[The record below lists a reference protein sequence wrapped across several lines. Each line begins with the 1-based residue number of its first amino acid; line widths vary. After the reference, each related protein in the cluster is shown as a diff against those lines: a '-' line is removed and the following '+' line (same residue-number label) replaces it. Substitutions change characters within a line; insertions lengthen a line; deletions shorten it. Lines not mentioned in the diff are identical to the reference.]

1 MKTPHKAFSRR
12 CTAAANAKEKRRRT
26 SASRRGFIQ
35 QKECAQQ
42 NSRSWEWPPAC
53 ITERERVRKSREHAK
68 GSSVRERQRI
78 SVHPAV
84 LDEPKDHDVTK
95 GRDESLRCEG
105 GHSPEYHTVVLETT
119 DEHQVQRTSQT
130 SQTAAHIVVNYLPVD
145 RGHQPRTIN
154 HEAAQC

>member
-12 CTAAANAKEKRRRT
+12 CTAAANAKESEDGHPHQEEASSSRMRT
-26 SASRRGFIQ
+26 AKFKIVGMATRVHH
-35 QKECAQQ
+35 
-42 NSRSWEWPPAC
+42 
-53 ITERERVRKSREHAK
+53 RERVRKSREHAK

-105 GHSPEYHTVVLETT
+105 GHSTDGTT
-119 DEHQVQRTSQT
+119 ANELVAR
-130 SQTAAHIVVNYLPVD
+130 
-145 RGHQPRTIN
+145 RMK
-154 HEAAQC
+154 